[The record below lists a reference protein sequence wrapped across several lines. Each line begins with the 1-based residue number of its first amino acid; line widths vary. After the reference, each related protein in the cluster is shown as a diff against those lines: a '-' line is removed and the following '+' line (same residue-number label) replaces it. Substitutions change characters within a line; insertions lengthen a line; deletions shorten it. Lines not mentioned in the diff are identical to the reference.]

1 MDKNEDDCPREWREA
16 LGSFSKNP
24 RGQGK
29 VGDLGKFGGSTERV
43 LRNPHTHIHFTIF
56 LKSSAG
62 AAYETYPLPLPSTC
76 EKGRGGS
83 FTGASEGKEKLRSR

>member
-1 MDKNEDDCPREWREA
+1 ME
-16 LGSFSKNP
+16 
-24 RGQGK
+24 RGTWVLLQEPKRTGE
-29 VGDLGKFGGSTERV
+29 GGRPWEIWGQHRKGAEEST
-43 LRNPHTHIHFTIF
+43 HTHVHFTIF